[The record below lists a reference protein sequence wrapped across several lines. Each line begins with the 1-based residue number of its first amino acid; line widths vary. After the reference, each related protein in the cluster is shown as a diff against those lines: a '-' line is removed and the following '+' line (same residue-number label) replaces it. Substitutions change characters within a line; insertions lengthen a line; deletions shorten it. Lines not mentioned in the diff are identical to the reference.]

1 MLDIKFIRENSEKV
15 KAVCETK
22 KDRADIDAILALD
35 VQIRENLFEVEKLKK
50 DRNDA
55 TKEIS
60 LRKKNKEDAS
70 DLIQSMQSVSA
81 KIKEMDK
88 ERTVV
93 EKELKDAISK
103 VPNIPHDSVPKG
115 ASEDDNVVS
124 GSWGEPKEFDFD
136 LLDHMELSDKLGL
149 FDFQRGAKIT
159 GSGWPVLTGAG
170 ARLNR
175 ALINFFL
182 DEHRENGF
190 LEVQPPYFVNSD
202 SAYGTGQLPKS
213 QEQMYYAD
221 RDDLYAVPTA
231 EIPVTNLYRD
241 EILSEADLPIKMCA
255 YSACFR
261 REAGSYGK
269 DTKGFLRVHQF
280 DKVEMVKFSTE
291 EKSYEALEELR
302 ASAESILQ
310 KLDLP
315 YRILSLCDA
324 DLSFA
329 AAKCYDLEVWAPAE
343 KTWLE
348 VSSVSNFEAFQTR
361 RMNIRYRPNGGGKV
375 KFAHTLNGSGL
386 ATARIL
392 VAILENYQTADG
404 TVKIPTVLQ
413 PYMGGLTEIVA
424 TK

>member
-22 KDRADIDAILALD
+22 KDRADIDAILELD
-35 VQIRENLFEVEKLKK
+35 KKIRENLFEVEKLKK

-88 ERTVV
+88 DRSVV
-93 EKELKDAISK
+93 EKELKDAIAK

-115 ASEDDNVVS
+115 SSEEDNVVAD
-124 GSWGEPKEFDFD
+124 SWGEPKTFDFEP
-136 LLDHMELSDKLGL
+136 LDHMQLSDKLGL

-190 LEVQPPYFVNSD
+190 TEVQPPYFVNSD

-213 QEQMYYAD
+213 QDQMYHAE
-221 RDDLYAVPTA
+221 RDDLYAIPTA
-231 EIPVTNLYRD
+231 EVPVTNLHRD
-241 EILSEADLPIKMCA
+241 EILSEDDLPVKMCA

-280 DKVEMVKFSTE
+280 DKVEMVQLSKE
-291 EKSYEALEELR
+291 EDSYEALEALR
-302 ASAESILQ
+302 TNAENILK
-310 KLDLP
+310 KLELP
-315 YRILSLCDA
+315 YRILALCDA

-348 VSSVSNFEAFQTR
+348 VSSVSNFEAFQAR

-375 KFAHTLNGSGL
+375 QHVHTLNGSGL

-392 VAILENYQTADG
+392 VAILENYQTEQG
-404 TVKIPTVLQ
+404 TVIVPEVLR
-413 PYMGGLTEIVA
+413 PYMGGLEEIVA
-424 TK
+424 VQ